1 MTAHI
6 WIYGIIGDTPKGAT
20 EKYYSF
26 QDFRSELTPDA
37 TDYVVHIFSPGGD
50 VFQGAAIYN
59 GLKNSG
65 KPVKVLIEGVC
76 ASIATLIAGAAD
88 PGKLIMNAQSQWM
101 VHNPKFNNISGDS
114 QELRTGADQL
124 DQIKTLLI
132 NVYRKRTGLSEQAL
146 WEVLNKETWMLPDQ
160 AKALGFVDEVVES
173 MKAVAYADLNFLTE
187 MENKNEIIAAIE
199 NLGKRISAI
208 WKSPKNMT
216 VTTTDNV
223 VLVIQSEDGEWV
235 GKQVSTEDGQ
245 PLVPGSYTLSDGTVL
260 VVGDQ
265 STIAEVTKAEAK
277 TEDVENQDDMKAT
290 EELVAAKARIKE
302 LESALEATKNSAQE
316 SNALVQEEQAKV
328 KTLENKMNGEIKNL
342 KDELEKIKNITAGD
356 DSKPDLGVKKQV
368 NDGKPPA
375 MDPMQKWFGE
385 KFMDRIKKD

>member
-1 MTAHI
+1 MTGHI
-6 WIYGIIGDTPKGAT
+6 WVYGIIGDMPKGAN

-26 QDFRSELTPDA
+26 QDFRSELDPEA
-37 TDYVVHIFSPGGD
+37 TDYTVHIFSPGGD

-65 KPVKVLIEGVC
+65 KPIKVLIEGVC

-146 WEVLNKETWMLPDQ
+146 WDVLNKETWMLPEQ
-160 AKALGFVDEVVES
+160 AKELGFVDEVVES

-199 NLGKRISAI
+199 SLGKKISGL
-208 WKSPKNMT
+208 WKPKNMS

-223 VLVIQSEDGEWV
+223 VLVIQSEDGEV
-235 GKQVSTEDGQ
+235 KGKKVSTEDGQ
-245 PLVPGSYTLSDGTVL
+245 EVPPGEYTLTDGTIL
-260 VVGDQ
+260 VVGEQ
-265 STIAEVTKAEAK
+265 SVIADVKTAEAK
-277 TEDVENQDDMKAT
+277 TEEPAEDMKAK
-290 EELVAAKARIKE
+290 EELEKAQARIKE

-356 DSKPDLGVKKQV
+356 DSKPDLGVKKGF
-368 NDGKPPA
+368 NDGKTPVV
-375 MDPMQKWFGE
+375 DPMQRWFGE
-385 KFMDRIKKD
+385 KFGDRLKKD